1 MALLDCQHAEASGES
16 IVSQMQDLFADQHEL
31 MLGESPGA
39 RSARPARGQEAGSD
53 GLEGQEA
60 GEDGQETAG
69 GGEASARRPKDA
81 DASTGP
87 KPSGSRRGGQPATP
101 ADIATS
107 IFKSKSSP
115 EGGGDDHLT
124 AQTAHMH
131 VDEIQDWGQFQQKL
145 TKTAR
150 CQLPTAILK
159 AADLKIEA
167 WNNIP
172 IPVVHSAKAFERCLV
187 NTSSIIVELVR
198 ELREKTIKIVQ
209 KFNIVDKEASRSAQ
223 AADQTVALT
232 RKVLTSRLEDMFERS
247 NALINIQQD
256 KLG

>member
-1 MALLDCQHAEASGES
+1 MNALNQDSSLALLDQHAEASGES
-16 IVSQMQDLFADQHEL
+16 IASQVQDLLADQHEL
-31 MLGESPGA
+31 LLGESPSA

-53 GLEGQEA
+53 GPEGHEA

-69 GGEASARRPKDA
+69 GGAASARRPKDA

-87 KPSGSRRGGQPATP
+87 KPRGRRGGKPATAALP
-101 ADIATS
+101 VN
-107 IFKSKSSP
+107 SSP
-115 EGGGDDHLT
+115 RRVEANSPDSFP
-124 AQTAHMH
+124 QTAFPMH

-145 TKTAR
+145 TKTAK

-198 ELREKTIKIVQ
+198 ELRDKTIKIVH
-209 KFNIVDKEASRSAQ
+209 KFNAVDQEASRSAQ
-223 AADQTVALT
+223 AADQTVL
-232 RKVLTSRLEDMFERS
+232 
-247 NALINIQQD
+247 
-256 KLG
+256 